1 MNIINWDFFRAHLL
15 LNLYLLIPQL
25 LIILKEIIKV
35 HVENYAYQEPE
46 DLETE
51 NDRTLRKI
59 YRAKKIWF
67 EKRLFYKLNSD
78 AVDCFFLYK
87 LFWLVAAV
95 ADTLSIFSFLAMLV
109 MYPVERSTVKK
120 FIEKDYA
127 FYSSLE
133 HPTAKQCRE
142 AEDKN
147 SSFLSSADGTCCL
160 KIDHELIDTKAL
172 WAKFYL
178 DVKDEAIFLQE
189 AGNK

>member
-25 LIILKEIIKV
+25 LIMLKEIIKV

-59 YRAKKIWF
+59 YRAKKICF
-67 EKRLFYKLNSD
+67 EKRLFYKFNSD
-78 AVDCFFLYK
+78 ACDCLFLYK
-87 LFWLVAAV
+87 LFWWITVLGDA
-95 ADTLSIFSFLAMLV
+95 LSIFSFLAMLI
-109 MYPVERSTVKK
+109 MYPVERSTVKN
-120 FIEKDYA
+120 FIEKDYV

-142 AEDKN
+142 AENEN
-147 SSFLSSADGTCCL
+147 SSFLSAADGTCCL
-160 KIDHELIDTKAL
+160 KSDHELIDTKAL

>member
-25 LIILKEIIKV
+25 LIILKEIIRA
-35 HVENYAYQEPE
+35 HVEDYAYKDE
-46 DLETE
+46 DLEAE
-51 NDRTLRKI
+51 NDRALRKI
-59 YRAKKIWF
+59 YRAKEICF
-67 EKRLFYKLNSD
+67 EKRLFYRLNSN

-87 LFWLVAAV
+87 LFWWVAAL
-95 ADTLSIFSFLAMLV
+95 ADGFSIVSFLLMLI
-109 MYPVERSTVKK
+109 MYPVERSTVKN
-120 FIEKDYA
+120 FIEKDYV

-133 HPTAKQCRE
+133 HPTAEQCRE

-147 SSFLSSADGTCCL
+147 NSFLSSADGTCCL

>member
-1 MNIINWDFFRAHLL
+1 MNIINWDFFRGHLL
-15 LNLYLLIPQL
+15 LNLYLLVPQL
-25 LIILKEIIKV
+25 LIILKEIIRA
-35 HVENYAYQEPE
+35 HVEDYAYKDE
-46 DLETE
+46 DLEAE
-51 NDRTLRKI
+51 NDRALRKI
-59 YRAKKIWF
+59 YRAKEICF
-67 EKRLFYKLNSD
+67 EKRLFYRLNSGS
-78 AVDCFFLYK
+78 VDCFFLYK
-87 LFWLVAAV
+87 LFWWVAAV
-95 ADTLSIFSFLAMLV
+95 ADAICVCSFLLMLI
-109 MYPVERSTVKK
+109 MYPVERSTVKN

-147 SSFLSSADGTCCL
+147 SSLLSSADGTCCL

-178 DVKDEAIFLQE
+178 DVKDEAIFLQK